1 MKKCPYCAE
10 EIRDEAIICRYC
22 NKDLIQPNPFA
33 KAGTSISN
41 LVVNSPLWRYRFLF
55 FIFILGDTSPLWI
68 GLLIINIISVLAT
81 STKKKTS

>member
-41 LVVNSPLWRYRFLF
+41 LVVNSPSLALSFASFSSSYWEIHPPY
-55 FIFILGDTSPLWI
+55 G
-68 GLLIINIISVLAT
+68 SVSSS
-81 STKKKTS
+81 ST